1 MINICVREK
10 MTLMATETSQ
20 TTKRDVVIKKP
31 NMYKV
36 VLNNDDATPVEF
48 VKELLKLVF
57 HHDDKRAMDLTMEIH
72 EQGRGVAGV
81 YTFEVAEQK
90 HNEATYIARSNG
102 HPLNINLESE

>member
-1 MINICVREK
+1 
-10 MTLMATETSQ
+10 MATETSQ
-20 TTKRDVVIKKP
+20 SNKQDVVIKKP

-36 VLNNDDATPVEF
+36 VFNNDDATPMNF
-48 VKELLKLVF
+48 VIELLKVVF
-57 HHDDKRAMDLTMEIH
+57 HHNDDRATKTTVEIH
-72 EQGRGVAGV
+72 ENGKGIAGV